1 MISSRA
7 VRNALG
13 PVAAVSGAGWLRRVK
28 NPPSRLRGPVI
39 IAAAL
44 VPLLLC
50 LLLSGVRDAIENTN
64 AALTSE
70 ANR

>member
-1 MISSRA
+1 
-7 VRNALG
+7 
-13 PVAAVSGAGWLRRVK
+13 VK